1 MTVCDGFLVLRHSFD
16 YYCTLQDVY
25 GNLLLSDQFWVK
37 QICIVKIKTISK
49 DELKNSFHTIQL
61 IYQMYVHH
69 KLIPYLHLHHTCVEL
84 KQMPISHKS
93 NYGVI
98 DHIMPITKTT
108 IKFETTNIYT

>member
-1 MTVCDGFLVLRHSFD
+1 
-16 YYCTLQDVY
+16 
-25 GNLLLSDQFWVK
+25 
-37 QICIVKIKTISK
+37 
-49 DELKNSFHTIQL
+49 
-61 IYQMYVHH
+61 MYVHH
-69 KLIPYLHLHHTCVEL
+69 NLIPYLHLHHTCVEL